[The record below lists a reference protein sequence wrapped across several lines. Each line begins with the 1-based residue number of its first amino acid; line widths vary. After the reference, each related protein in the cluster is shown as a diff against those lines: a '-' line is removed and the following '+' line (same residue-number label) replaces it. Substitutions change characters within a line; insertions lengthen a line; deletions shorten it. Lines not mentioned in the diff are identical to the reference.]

1 MLVSFNILGMSKV
14 LGMNL
19 LLFLLDLTLSMNVV
33 AYSMNI
39 IILNWIIVE
48 PMTKESN
55 KKRKRL
61 SKKFLKKCKKVT
73 EDKIEFFQMEV
84 KFLKTR

>member
-1 MLVSFNILGMSKV
+1 MLQMLVSFNVLGMSKV

-33 AYSMNI
+33 AYSMYI

-55 KKRKRL
+55 KKRKQL
-61 SKKFLKKCKKVT
+61 SKKFSKKGVKKW
-73 EDKIEFFQMEV
+73 QN
-84 KFLKTR
+84 TR

>member
-1 MLVSFNILGMSKV
+1 MLQMLVSFNVLGMSKV

-33 AYSMNI
+33 AYSMYI

-55 KKRKRL
+55 KKRKQL
-61 SKKFLKKCKKVT
+61 STKFSKKGVKKW
-73 EDKIEFFQMEV
+73 Q
-84 KFLKTR
+84 KTR

>member
-1 MLVSFNILGMSKV
+1 MLQMLVSFNVLGMSKV

-33 AYSMNI
+33 AYSMYI

-55 KKRKRL
+55 NKRKQL
-61 SKKFLKKCKKVT
+61 SKKFSKKGVKKW
-73 EDKIEFFQMEV
+73 Q
-84 KFLKTR
+84 KTR

>member
-1 MLVSFNILGMSKV
+1 MLQMLVSFNVLGMSKV

-33 AYSMNI
+33 AYSMYI

-55 KKRKRL
+55 KKRKQL
-61 SKKFLKKCKKVT
+61 SKKFSKKGVKKW
-73 EDKIEFFQMEV
+73 Q
-84 KFLKTR
+84 KTR

>member
-1 MLVSFNILGMSKV
+1 MLQMLVSFNVLGMSKV

-33 AYSMNI
+33 AYSMYI

-55 KKRKRL
+55 KKRKQLSRKF
-61 SKKFLKKCKKVT
+61 SKKGVKKW
-73 EDKIEFFQMEV
+73 Q
-84 KFLKTR
+84 KTR

>member
-1 MLVSFNILGMSKV
+1 MLQMLVSFNVLGMSKV

-33 AYSMNI
+33 AYSMYI

-55 KKRKRL
+55 KKRKQL
-61 SKKFLKKCKKVT
+61 SKKFSKKGVKK
-73 EDKIEFFQMEV
+73 
-84 KFLKTR
+84 

>member
-1 MLVSFNILGMSKV
+1 MLQMLVSFNVLGMSKV

-33 AYSMNI
+33 AYSMYI

-55 KKRKRL
+55 KKRKQL
-61 SKKFLKKCKKVT
+61 SKKFSKKV
-73 EDKIEFFQMEV
+73 
-84 KFLKTR
+84 

>member
-1 MLVSFNILGMSKV
+1 MLQMLVSFNVLGMSKV

-33 AYSMNI
+33 AYSMYI

-55 KKRKRL
+55 KKRKQL
-61 SKKFLKKCKKVT
+61 SKKFSKTVVKKW
-73 EDKIEFFQMEV
+73 Q
-84 KFLKTR
+84 KTR

>member
-1 MLVSFNILGMSKV
+1 MLQMLVSFNVLGMSKV

-33 AYSMNI
+33 AYSMYI

-48 PMTKESN
+48 PMIKESN
-55 KKRKRL
+55 KKRKQL
-61 SKKFLKKCKKVT
+61 SKTFSKNGVKKW
-73 EDKIEFFQMEV
+73 Q
-84 KFLKTR
+84 KTR

>member
-1 MLVSFNILGMSKV
+1 MLQMLVSFNVLGMSKV

-19 LLFLLDLTLSMNVV
+19 LLFLLDLTLSMNFV
-33 AYSMNI
+33 AYSMYI

-55 KKRKRL
+55 NKRKQL
-61 SKKFLKKCKKVT
+61 SKKFSKKGVKK
-73 EDKIEFFQMEV
+73 
-84 KFLKTR
+84 

>member
-33 AYSMNI
+33 AYSMYI

-61 SKKFLKKCKKVT
+61 SKKFFKKCKKVT